1 VKVVFVNRQRSV
13 RLNLGWLKRVATLAL
28 RRCGELSA
36 ARRGAL
42 RQFQEVTV
50 ALVSDAVIAR
60 LHFQFMGL
68 PGPTDVLTFDHGEIV
83 ISAETAAAQAA
94 SRRIEPEMEI
104 ALYTIHGFL
113 HLNGFDDRTVR
124 EAAGMRRVQ
133 RGVLRW
139 CRAQLPPP

>member
-1 VKVVFVNRQRSV
+1 MFLNRQRRV
-13 RLNLGWLKRVATLAL
+13 RLNLAWLKRMAALAL
-28 RRCGELSA
+28 QRCGELSA
-36 ARRGAL
+36 QGRGAL

-50 ALVSDAVIAR
+50 ALVSDAVMAR
-60 LHFQFMGL
+60 LHLQFMGL
-68 PGPTDVLTFDHGEIV
+68 AGPTDVLTFDHGEIV
-83 ISAETAAAQAA
+83 ISAETAAAEAA

-113 HLNGFDDRTVR
+113 HLNGFDDRTAR

-133 RGVLRW
+133 SGVLRW